1 MSPARCSTEGMR
13 RGVRSPGRAR
23 QRGLSI
29 VEMMVGVAVGLIA
42 TTVIMHTFA
51 SSEMYRRNLTGTG
64 DAVQSAAIAAQ
75 RIDLTLQGAGAG
87 LARSKGN
94 WGCKLLVTYSGNA
107 VLPRSAAFP
116 EPFDGVPTTLRVMPL
131 AVQSGSG
138 SKSDVVVTMASAS
151 ASSNQSMEFS
161 SPAGGASIVSSFT
174 PPLGVALK
182 AGASASEYDLFLAV
196 PQDPLGEIGDCR
208 IIQAASTYATTVAS
222 DATLGLK
229 VADAALTIPV
239 NTATYGAVDASILAR
254 IPAAFHLGLRADPRF
269 AMLGVNANQE
279 LVLYDLLNRTDPQVL
294 AENVFL
300 MKVRY
305 GLDNG
310 VGGTINDNA
319 VDEWVSPG
327 ESGWTIGELMDGKRE
342 THQKIGFIKAIRIAV
357 VMRSSQPVNTDAAQT
372 SIDLFQDLATS
383 RRFSYTLS
391 TEEKAYQYQTYEWV
405 IPLRNMREPP
415 VL

>member
-1 MSPARCSTEGMR
+1 MSPIRCFTEQ
-13 RGVRSPGRAR
+13 GVRGTPRWARAR

-42 TTVIMHTFA
+42 TMVIMHTYA

-87 LARSKGN
+87 LVRSMVN

-107 VLPRSAAFP
+107 ILPRGSAFSA
-116 EPFDGVPTTLRVMPL
+116 PFDGVPTTLRLMPL
-131 AVQSGSG
+131 AVQSGTG
-138 SKSDVVVTMASAS
+138 SKSDVIVTMASAS
-151 ASSNQSMEFS
+151 AAGNQMMRFS

-182 AGASASEYDLFLAV
+182 LGASASDYDLFLAV
-196 PQDPLGEIGDCR
+196 PQDKDGAIGDCR
-208 IIQAASTYATTVAS
+208 IVQAATTFATTVVS

-229 VADAALTIPV
+229 VADAALTIPL
-239 NTATYGAVDASILAR
+239 NTTTYGSVDATILAR
-254 IPAAFHLGLRADPRF
+254 TPAALHLGLRADPRF
-269 AMLGVNANQE
+269 AMLGVNENKE
-279 LVLYDLLNRTDPQVL
+279 LVLYDLLNRNDPQVL

-327 ESGWTIGELMDGKRE
+327 ESGWTISELMDGRRD
-342 THQKIGFIKAIRIAV
+342 TAQKIGFIKAIRIAV
-357 VMRSSQPVNTDAAQT
+357 VMRSSQSVNTDAAT
-372 SIDLFQDLATS
+372 SSIDLFQDLATS
-383 RRFSYTLS
+383 RRFSHTLS
-391 TEEKAYQYQTYEWV
+391 AEEKAYQYQVYEWV
-405 IPLRNMREPP
+405 IPLRNMREPSVP
-415 VL
+415 

>member
-1 MSPARCSTEGMR
+1 MSPARCSTEGLG
-13 RGVRSPGRAR
+13 RGVRRATPTL

-42 TTVIMHTFA
+42 TTVIMHTYS

-87 LARSKGN
+87 LVRSKVN
-94 WGCKLLVTYSGNA
+94 WGCRLLVNYSGNA
-107 VLPRSAAFP
+107 VLPRGATFP
-116 EPFDGVPTTLRVMPL
+116 APFEGVGTTLRLMPL

-138 SKSDVVVTMASAS
+138 SRSDVIVTMASAS
-151 ASSNQSMEFS
+151 ASGNQAMEFS
-161 SPAGGASIVSSFT
+161 SASGGVNIVSSYA
-174 PPLGVALK
+174 PPLGVALS
-182 AGASASEYDLFLAV
+182 AGASASDYDLFLAI
-196 PQDPLGEIGDCR
+196 PQDPLGDIGDCR
-208 IIQAASTYATTVAS
+208 IVQAATTFATTFAS
-222 DATLGLK
+222 DGTLGLK
-229 VADAALTIPV
+229 VADAPLTIPLNV
-239 NTATYGAVDASILAR
+239 ATYGAIDATILAR
-254 IPAAFHLGLRADPRF
+254 APAALHLGLRADPRF
-269 AMLGVNANQE
+269 AMLGVNEDKE
-279 LVLYDLLNRTDPQVL
+279 LVLYDLLNRNDSQVL

-342 THQKIGFIKAIRIAV
+342 TAQKIGFIKAIRIAV
-357 VMRSSQPVNTDAAQT
+357 VMRSSQKVNTDAST
-372 SIDLFQDLATS
+372 SSIDLFQDLATS

-391 TEEKAYQYQTYEWV
+391 TEEKAYQYQVYEWV
-405 IPLRNMREPP
+405 IPLRNMREPSVP
-415 VL
+415 